1 MVALNEL
8 NGLGKVAI
16 LLMVM
21 GEEFTANVFKHMQ
34 EKEVRAI
41 GEQMAGMNNVEPKA
55 ISSVLNEFMKNIKGG
70 AIMGGSGESF
80 FERSVSK
87 AFDPKK
93 ANSFLVNVK
102 TDGSTSFFDQ
112 LESLSPAMLV
122 NFLSSEHPQTI
133 ALIFSNLDKQIAAEA
148 IKLLPEGIQDEVI
161 MRIAKLDTVPDAIVN
176 EVHEILSKQVSD
188 VGKVGPKVMGGIE
201 VAAEILNQVDRKT
214 EQAIL
219 DKIEE
224 EQEDLAEEI
233 RQSMFIFQDLINL
246 DDRSVRALL
255 KEVSNEELT
264 LALKTASESLQDKI
278 LGNLSQRAA
287 EMLKEDMEVMGP
299 VKISEGEQ
307 AQQSIIKTARRL
319 EEEGKV
325 VLGGKGGEELV

>member
-1 MVALNEL
+1 VEVNEL

-21 GEEFTANVFKHMQ
+21 GEEFAANVFKHMQ

-41 GEQMAGMNNVEPKA
+41 GEQMAEMNNVEPKA
-55 ISSVLNEFMKNIKGG
+55 ISSVLNEFMKNVKGG

-93 ANSFLVNVK
+93 ANSFLVDVK
-102 TDGSTSFFDQ
+102 ADGSTSFFEQ
-112 LESLSPAMLV
+112 LESLSPEMLV

-133 ALIFSNLDKQIAAEA
+133 ALIFSNLNNQIVAEA
-148 IKLLPEGIQDEVI
+148 IKLLPEGVQDEVI
-161 MRIAKLDTVPDAIVN
+161 MRIAKLDSVPDAIVN

-224 EQEDLAEEI
+224 AQEDLAEEI

-264 LALKTASESLQDKI
+264 LALKTASESLQEKI

-299 VKISEGEQ
+299 VKISEVEQ